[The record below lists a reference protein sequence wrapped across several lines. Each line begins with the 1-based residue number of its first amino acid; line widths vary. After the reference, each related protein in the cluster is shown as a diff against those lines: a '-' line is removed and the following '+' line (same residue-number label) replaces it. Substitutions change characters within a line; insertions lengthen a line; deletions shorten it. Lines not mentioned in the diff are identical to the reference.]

1 MHILERPASD
11 NKLLLV
17 SWRMSGSEFSKELI
31 RENFPELAPNK
42 LWCKSHVILNDELV
56 EELKKEANTKV
67 FVIITDPR
75 EIAMNVA
82 F

>member
-1 MHILERPASD
+1 MSKLDELYEINPEIVVDHFNAYFRRPVSE

-42 LWCKSHVILNDELV
+42 MWCKSHVILNDELV
-56 EELKKEANTKV
+56 EELKT
-67 FVIITDPR
+67 
-75 EIAMNVA
+75 
-82 F
+82 